1 MHFDKWLRQT
11 TPTKRTVMSNK
22 TATPLGTVK
31 LREGDFREV
40 MDPLL
45 DIFEYHK
52 VLVPDA
58 AGIYVF
64 DTVKLRACRPTAY
77 RNLINGLFRAPGGNF
92 IGFSNLGVEDE
103 KLSSPYRNFSSL
115 PESTLGSLTS
125 AHTGIERTPTRGGN
139 ADEHLTR
146 VTMICDLAAGRSRD
160 DAVNVICEFLAR
172 CSWRSRVLAKK
183 KKISSGATQVNAV
196 DDVVGKS
203 KDDVRDKIRDEI
215 MHTAGLKKTKATDQA
230 KALLDFPAC
239 ALSKMINIIALGR
252 EHEITL
258 YENKQTSTP
267 SPVSLIDF
275 IGRTD
280 GEDRREYSRLT
291 GGVEWPFLTKDDIDK
306 ILLHYSS
313 LFPDTVNQ
321 HVTAQ
326 LRAALGA

>member
-1 MHFDKWLRQT
+1 MSK
-11 TPTKRTVMSNK
+11 SNK

-31 LREGDFREV
+31 LRGGDFREV

-58 AGIYVF
+58 AGIYSF
-64 DTVKLRACRPTAY
+64 DAVKLGACPPTAY
-77 RNLINGLFRAPGGNF
+77 KQIISKNFRAPGGDL
-92 IGFSNLGVEDE
+92 IGFSNLVAGGAAGE
-103 KLSSPYRNFSSL
+103 KLGSPFRTMAAI
-115 PESTLGSLTS
+115 PIIKGSGGKLTS
-125 AHTGIERTPTRGGN
+125 EHAGRGRTPKRSPGKK
-139 ADEHLTR
+139 DELLTR
-146 VTMICDLAAGRSRD
+146 AHMLCL
-160 DAVNVICEFLAR
+160 LAR
-172 CSWRSRVLAKK
+172 GKTRADAIQNICNFEVYSANRSRVLTQRT
-183 KKISSGATQVNAV
+183 GTATQTNSLDKMIKSASKAAR
-196 DDVVGKS
+196 DLSGK
-203 KDDVRDKIRDEI
+203 
-215 MHTAGLKKTKATDQA
+215 LN
-230 KALLDFPAC
+230 FPEC
-239 ALSKMINIIALGR
+239 ALTKMINIIALGR

-291 GGVEWPFLTKDDIDK
+291 GDVEWPFLTKDDIDK
-306 ILLHYSS
+306 ILQHYSS

>member
-1 MHFDKWLRQT
+1 MSK
-11 TPTKRTVMSNK
+11 SNK

-31 LREGDFREV
+31 LRGGDFREV

-58 AGIYVF
+58 AGIYSF
-64 DTVKLRACRPTAY
+64 DAVKLGACPPTAY
-77 RNLINGLFRAPGGNF
+77 KQIISKNFRAPGGDL
-92 IGFSNLGVEDE
+92 IGFSNLVEDGAVGE
-103 KLSSPYRNFSSL
+103 KRGSPFRTMTAI
-115 PESTLGSLTS
+115 PVIKGAGGKLTS
-125 AHTGIERTPTRGGN
+125 EHAGRGRTPKRSPGKIAELLLRASYQCQLAHGKTR
-139 ADEHLTR
+139 ADAIQN
-146 VTMICDLAAGRSRD
+146 ICNFEVYSA
-160 DAVNVICEFLAR
+160 N
-172 CSWRSRVLAKK
+172 RSRVLTQRTPDA
-183 KKISSGATQVNAV
+183 ATQSNSLDATI
-196 DDVVGKS
+196 KS
-203 KDDVRDKIRDEI
+203 ARKEVSKL
-215 MHTAGLKKTKATDQA
+215 TSSC
-230 KALLDFPAC
+230 FPEC
-239 ALSKMINIIALGR
+239 ALTKMINIIALGR

-326 LRAALGA
+326 LRAALDA

>member
-1 MHFDKWLRQT
+1 
-11 TPTKRTVMSNK
+11 MSNK

-58 AGIYVF
+58 AGIYSF
-64 DTVKLRACRPTAY
+64 DAVKLGACPPTAY
-77 RNLINGLFRAPGGNF
+77 KQIISKNFRAPGGDL
-92 IGFSNLGVEDE
+92 IGFSNLVAGGAAGE
-103 KLSSPYRNFSSL
+103 KLGSPFRTMAAI
-115 PESTLGSLTS
+115 PIIKGSGGKLTS
-125 AHTGIERTPTRGGN
+125 EHAGRGRTPKRSPGKK
-139 ADEHLTR
+139 DELLTR
-146 VTMICDLAAGRSRD
+146 AHMLCL
-160 DAVNVICEFLAR
+160 LAR
-172 CSWRSRVLAKK
+172 GKTRADAIQNICNFEVYSANRSRVLTQRT
-183 KKISSGATQVNAV
+183 GTATQSNSLDATI
-196 DDVVGKS
+196 KS
-203 KDDVRDKIRDEI
+203 ARKEVSKL
-215 MHTAGLKKTKATDQA
+215 TSSC
-230 KALLDFPAC
+230 FPEC
-239 ALSKMINIIALGR
+239 ALTKMINIIALGR

-291 GGVEWPFLTKDDIDK
+291 GGGEWPFLTKDDIDK
-306 ILLHYSS
+306 ILLHYSRR
-313 LFPDTVNQ
+313 FPDTVNQ